1 MLTLIVLS
9 SDWGAF
15 RQREEQTQK
24 QNQASAGLGEHYA
37 EYTNLGRDKIAAM
50 RDVYTKRW
58 QRKSHGRAPVLGAF
72 YSPALSVSFSE
83 ATEACPSLAL
93 TGTVV
98 EVTADSSIPKVRLDN
113 GKEHQSLESLGGERS
128 EAACMIEYT

>member
-37 EYTNLGRDKIAAM
+37 EYTNLGRDKKQ
-50 RDVYTKRW
+50 RQEPSTKRDGE
-58 QRKSHGRAPVLGAF
+58 GRMA
-72 YSPALSVSFSE
+72 S
-83 ATEACPSLAL
+83 
-93 TGTVV
+93 
-98 EVTADSSIPKVRLDN
+98 SSI
-113 GKEHQSLESLGGERS
+113 
-128 EAACMIEYT
+128 